1 MKLKFITKA
10 DHLTALA
17 KKVFNGIEP
26 IDDCHARVW
35 FMNRDY
41 CPIICRF
48 LTEKGMTPVVKD
60 DCVEFAATGCFIEFV
75 TNEVFRG

>member
-26 IDDCHARVW
+26 IDDCHARLVYEPRLLPD
-35 FMNRDY
+35 N
-41 CPIICRF
+41 
-48 LTEKGMTPVVKD
+48 LPVPD
-60 DCVEFAATGCFIEFV
+60 REGNDPGS
-75 TNEVFRG
+75 